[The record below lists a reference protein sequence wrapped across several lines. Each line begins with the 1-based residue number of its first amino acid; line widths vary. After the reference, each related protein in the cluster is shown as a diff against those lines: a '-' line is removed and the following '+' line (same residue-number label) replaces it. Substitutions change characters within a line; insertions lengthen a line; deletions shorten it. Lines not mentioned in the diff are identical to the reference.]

1 MTNIAAS
8 IAFGVIF
15 KVKLINIQNAI
26 AEYQSENNRSQK
38 LKIGNVEYVLDAYN
52 ANPSSMKV
60 ALEAFS
66 KRSGKKAVILGHMA
80 ELGTYESSEH
90 KALVDL
96 VLDHDFDA
104 CYWVGKPYELLVDT
118 NYFKSVKEL
127 NEFLR
132 NNPVETDQ
140 ILIKGSRS
148 ATLEKVLDIL

>member
-1 MTNIAAS
+1 
-8 IAFGVIF
+8 
-15 KVKLINIQNAI
+15 
-26 AEYQSENNRSQK
+26 
-38 LKIGNVEYVLDAYN
+38 
-52 ANPSSMKV
+52 MKV
-60 ALEAFS
+60 ALAAFS

-90 KALVDL
+90 QALVDL
-96 VLDHDFDA
+96 VLDHGFDA
-104 CYWVGKPYELLVDT
+104 CYWVGKPYESLVDT

-127 NEFLR
+127 NVFLR